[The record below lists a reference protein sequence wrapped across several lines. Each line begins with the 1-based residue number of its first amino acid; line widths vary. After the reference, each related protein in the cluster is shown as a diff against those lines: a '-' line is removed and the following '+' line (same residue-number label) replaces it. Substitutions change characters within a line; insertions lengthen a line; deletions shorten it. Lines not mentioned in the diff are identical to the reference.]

1 MKLSSKT
8 NELFSLLIV
17 AIIGATA
24 AVDNEC
30 GGPLKEITYRFNAGS
45 CAETNALISQDLFSC
60 EDSGNSLIGI
70 GTYHIEASG
79 SGESLYF
86 AGPVAIGSE
95 YTLNQD
101 GPFDSLGSATI
112 KVYTTQGG
120 ELLQTVTIND
130 MTCNTPLFLFDKFG
144 ANQVTQWV
152 ETSGRVV
159 TGNDEEK
166 DPVTVVGDND
176 CQGPVK
182 EITYR
187 FNGGSCD
194 ATDALISRDL
204 FSCED
209 PSGASIGSGT
219 YHIEA
224 SGSGDNLYFAG
235 PVLTGSEYT
244 LNQDGAFDSL
254 GSATIKVYTT
264 QGGELLQTVTI
275 NDMTCNNPLFLF
287 DTFGASQITK
297 WTETSG
303 RVVTS
308 NVGMSKENAETDVD
322 VDISTNNGGP
332 EVMEA
337 GPSDADIST
346 SSGGVEVMEAGSS
359 AATANTITA
368 TIAAAV
374 VVTVASVITLI

>member
-1 MKLSSKT
+1 M
-8 NELFSLLIV
+8 
-17 AIIGATA
+17 G
-24 AVDNEC
+24 
-30 GGPLKEITYRFNAGS
+30 
-45 CAETNALISQDLFSC
+45 
-60 EDSGNSLIGI
+60 
-70 GTYHIEASG
+70 
-79 SGESLYF
+79 
-86 AGPVAIGSE
+86 
-95 YTLNQD
+95 
-101 GPFDSLGSATI
+101 
-112 KVYTTQGG
+112 YTTQGG

-130 MTCNTPLFLFDKFG
+130 MTCSSPLFLFDKFG
-144 ANQVTQWV
+144 ASQVTQWV

-187 FNGGSCD
+187 FMGGSCD
-194 ATDALISRDL
+194 ETDAVMSRDL

-209 PSGASIGSGT
+209 HIGAYAAGT
-219 YHIEA
+219 STYYIEA
-224 SGSGDNLYFAG
+224 SGSGDSLYFAG
-235 PVLTGSEYT
+235 DVQVGLEYT

-254 GSATIKVYTT
+254 GSATIKVYLD
-264 QGGELLQTVTI
+264 EDLLQTVTI
-275 NDMTCNNPLFLF
+275 NDMTCNSPLFLF
-287 DTFGASQITK
+287 DTFGGSQITK

-308 NVGMSKENAETDVD
+308 YVGMSKENAETDV
-322 VDISTNNGGP
+322 
-332 EVMEA
+332 
-337 GPSDADIST
+337 DADIST

-359 AATANTITA
+359 AATTNTVTA

>member
-30 GGPLKEITYRFNAGS
+30 GGPLREITYRFNAGS

-70 GTYHIEASG
+70 GTYYIEASG
-79 SGESLYF
+79 SGDSLYF

-95 YTLNQD
+95 YTLNQ
-101 GPFDSLGSATI
+101 A
-112 KVYTTQGG
+112 
-120 ELLQTVTIND
+120 
-130 MTCNTPLFLFDKFG
+130 
-144 ANQVTQWV
+144 
-152 ETSGRVV
+152 
-159 TGNDEEK
+159 
-166 DPVTVVGDND
+166 
-176 CQGPVK
+176 
-182 EITYR
+182 
-187 FNGGSCD
+187 
-194 ATDALISRDL
+194 
-204 FSCED
+204 
-209 PSGASIGSGT
+209 
-219 YHIEA
+219 
-224 SGSGDNLYFAG
+224 
-235 PVLTGSEYT
+235 
-244 LNQDGAFDSL
+244 GAFDSL

-337 GPSDADIST
+337 GPPDADIST

>member
-30 GGPLKEITYRFNAGS
+30 ADPLQAITYRFNAGS
-45 CAETNALISQDLFSC
+45 CAETDALMSRDLFSC

-70 GTYHIEASG
+70 GTYYIEASG
-79 SGESLYF
+79 SGDSLYF

-95 YTLNQD
+95 YTLNQERA
-101 GPFDSLGSATI
+101 FDSLGSATI

-130 MTCNTPLFLFDKFG
+130 MTCNSPLFLFDKFG
-144 ANQVTQWV
+144 ASQVTQWV

-187 FNGGSCD
+187 FMGGSCD
-194 ATDALISRDL
+194 ETDTVMSRDL

-209 PSGASIGSGT
+209 HIGAYAGGT
-219 YHIEA
+219 STYYIEA
-224 SGSGDNLYFAG
+224 SGSGDSLYFAG
-235 PVLTGSEYT
+235 DVQVGLEYT

-254 GSATIKVYTT
+254 GSATIKVYLD
-264 QGGELLQTVTI
+264 EDLLQTVTI
-275 NDMTCNNPLFLF
+275 NDMTCNSPLFLF
-287 DTFGASQITK
+287 DTFGGSQITK

-308 NVGMSKENAETDVD
+308 YVGMSKENAETDV
-322 VDISTNNGGP
+322 
-332 EVMEA
+332 
-337 GPSDADIST
+337 DADIST

-359 AATANTITA
+359 DAGSGGVEVMEAGSSAATTNTVTA